1 MQLVKYMT
9 NMWKYKEGYIQ
20 RNGNSEWIGLDSNEQ
35 TIVRRSSMADVK
47 SALDNIFK

>member
-9 NMWKYKEGYIQ
+9 NMWEYKEGYIQ
-20 RNGNSEWIGLDSNEQ
+20 CNGNSEWIGLDSNEQ